1 MGETHREFMVKHME
15 NLWKT
20 YGIHGEPWS
29 LKYDFLGISDSEL
42 GFLQYRWGFFF
53 LSINNEAFSNG
64 GLSYDQ

>member
-1 MGETHREFMVKHME
+1 MVKHME

-53 LSINNEAFSNG
+53 KASTMRHSAMG
-64 GLSYDQ
+64 D